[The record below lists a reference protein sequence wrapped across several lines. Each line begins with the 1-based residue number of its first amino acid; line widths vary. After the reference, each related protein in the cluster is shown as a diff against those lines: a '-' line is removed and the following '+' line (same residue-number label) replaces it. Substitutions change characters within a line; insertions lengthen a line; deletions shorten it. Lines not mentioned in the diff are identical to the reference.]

1 MCMATFNYTDYL
13 IAFCSGEARTSIQNV
28 QLSKAGR
35 NNISLK
41 IAFLEGMGWVFFH
54 AATESYAV
62 QCKRDSDNV
71 SMRCFPRLKSDAWR

>member
-1 MCMATFNYTDYL
+1 MQAQIASVMCMATFNYTDYL

-41 IAFLEGMGWVFFH
+41 IAFLH

-62 QCKRDSDNV
+62 QCKRS
-71 SMRCFPRLKSDAWR
+71 L